1 MFLAGQTFYLI
12 ISILIIVGLLILFF
26 VTYVLNKRTPPPKGC
41 EKLVDETKCLECKNT
56 MCKFYKENIIDEIK
70 EELKK

>member
-1 MFLAGQTFYLI
+1 MFLLGQAFYII
-12 ISILIIVGLLILFF
+12 ISIVLIIGLLILFF

-41 EKLVDETKCLECKNT
+41 EKLIESEHCLDCKNT
-56 MCKFYKENIIDEIK
+56 MCKFYKEKSIEEIK